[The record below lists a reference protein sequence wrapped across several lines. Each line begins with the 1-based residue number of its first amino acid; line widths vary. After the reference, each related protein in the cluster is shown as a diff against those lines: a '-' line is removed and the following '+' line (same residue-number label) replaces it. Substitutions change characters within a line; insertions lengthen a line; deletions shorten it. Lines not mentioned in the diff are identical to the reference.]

1 MIKYAKV
8 INNLSG
14 LCETAEGSNI
24 DFYKSI
30 GMTQLDVE
38 QSEKDNNWYLASKC
52 PHYTPEEKAQQREA
66 DFNKQFFNTSLG
78 YIRRSV
84 TMADGSKKDFL
95 SDLLLQIK
103 AGIELGQEV
112 NIITYKLPDFYQE
125 ITEDY
130 MISLQEKKPVTLAF
144 IAECLSRTALDF
156 GF

>member
-8 INNLSG
+8 INNVSG

-66 DFNKQFFNTSLG
+66 DFNKQFFSTSLG
-78 YIRRSV
+78 YIRRTV
-84 TMADGSKKDFL
+84 TMKDGTKKSFLTDILPMLVEGVPVLVYTRELEQSKVLVTTEFINECKQQLLKDFY
-95 SDLLLQIK
+95 
-103 AGIELGQEV
+103 GEE
-112 NIITYKLPDFYQE
+112 
-125 ITEDY
+125 
-130 MISLQEKKPVTLAF
+130 
-144 IAECLSRTALDF
+144 
-156 GF
+156 